1 MNAPARKKLGP
12 RLPAWLRLDRLSPA
26 MRRVV
31 VGILGGVLLL
41 AGLAMVVL
49 PGPAIVFIPLGLAL
63 LATEFNWARRWF
75 VRARLWFRRGRK
87 SIRAA

>member
-1 MNAPARKKLGP
+1 MAVPARKKLGL
-12 RLPAWLRLDRLSPA
+12 RFRAWLRLDRLSPA

-31 VGILGGVLLL
+31 VGVLGGVILL

-63 LATEFNWARRWF
+63 LATEFSWARRWF
-75 VRARLWFRRGRK
+75 VRARLWFKRSRK